1 MLSPTIRNVEQLQ
14 LVGISAQMSYIDN
27 QTQKLWETFIPFS
40 KKINHKQSNDFY
52 SLQVFPENFF
62 KAFNPTIAF
71 EKWALVPVTAIESNI
86 EPCKPFIL
94 PAGLYAVFHH
104 KGMDTSIFQ
113 RIYGEWIPQS
123 PYQLDN
129 RPHFEILDEKY
140 KKGSPDSEEDIYIPI
155 RLRIA

>member
-40 KKINHKQSNDFY
+40 KKIIHKQSNDFY

-62 KAFNPTIAF
+62 KTFNPTIAF
-71 EKWALVPVTAIESNI
+71 EKWALVPVTEIESNI

>member
-1 MLSPTIRNVEQLQ
+1 MLSPTIKNVEQLQ

>member
-1 MLSPTIRNVEQLQ
+1 MLSPTIKNVEQLQ

-40 KKINHKQSNDFY
+40 KKIIHKQSNDFY

-123 PYQLDN
+123 PYQLVN
-129 RPHFEILDEKY
+129 RPHFEILGEKY

-155 RLRIA
+155 RLPIA